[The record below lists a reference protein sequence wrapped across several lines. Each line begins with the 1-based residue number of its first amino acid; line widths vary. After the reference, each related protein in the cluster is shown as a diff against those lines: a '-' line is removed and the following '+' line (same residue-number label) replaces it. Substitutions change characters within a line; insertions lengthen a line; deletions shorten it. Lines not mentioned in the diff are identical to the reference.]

1 MWHQKIIVEKDT
13 IELDWYHAGHV
24 YFYPSWLVDD
34 IAGDVKPGINLRN
47 RVIDDAAEA

>member
-1 MWHQKIIVEKDT
+1 
-13 IELDWYHAGHV
+13 
-24 YFYPSWLVDD
+24 LVDD